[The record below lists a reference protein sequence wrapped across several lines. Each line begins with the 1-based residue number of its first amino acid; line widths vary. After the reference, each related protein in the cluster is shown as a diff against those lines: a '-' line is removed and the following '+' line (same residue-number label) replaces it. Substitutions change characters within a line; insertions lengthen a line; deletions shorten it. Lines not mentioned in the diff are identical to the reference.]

1 MKRRNISN
9 KEIQRTSGGSLLNK
23 NNESDHSSSKY
34 EEDRP
39 LTYLKKT
46 KTREVIIMKN
56 NHQKSIIK
64 LKQLKIEEQG
74 SLENTDGTDYSS
86 DSYELDIDVNQT
98 YESDNDQER
107 VKKKKCLSPIMK
119 H

>member
-1 MKRRNISN
+1 
-9 KEIQRTSGGSLLNK
+9 
-23 NNESDHSSSKY
+23 
-34 EEDRP
+34 
-39 LTYLKKT
+39 
-46 KTREVIIMKN
+46 MKN

-119 H
+119 HWKTNALTMYNFIFRMIFIM